1 MDITI
6 TEYPS
11 TRPGASDGA
20 GGVKGG
26 IFFPEN
32 IAKAPVVHTV
42 TPTGAT
48 GSLLDESGD
57 GWRVQV
63 LEVDRRGSVFVV
75 VWISATDVDGVTH
88 TTEFRADDG
97 LVAAFGYVTVAIG

>member
-1 MDITI
+1 MQVTI

-11 TRPGASDGA
+11 TRPGVPDGS
-20 GGVKGG
+20 GGVRGG
-26 IFFPEN
+26 IFAPSN

-42 TPTGAT
+42 TPTGVG

-63 LEVDRRGSVFVV
+63 LEVDRRGTVFPVT
-75 VWISATDVDGVTH
+75 WISATDVDGTVH
-88 TTEFRADDG
+88 TVEYKVADYPLAEFG
-97 LVAAFGYVTVAIG
+97 FVSVAIA